1 MLFCSQQEYLSAVLQ
16 HAKEFKEYH
25 RNVSGKI
32 GKVNKA
38 VLTWHANTE
47 REQKKEQERIEKERM
62 RRLMVS
68 WINIVYMR
76 YTQSFSN
83 VRHTQNLP
91 SSRSIFNHSFLFTEV
106 QGHACNVWPGFPL
119 GLKKLEKSGNFVG
132 PGKWEPWSPDMS
144 VIYMSK

>member
-1 MLFCSQQEYLSAVLQ
+1 MLFNQLLCNKIIFCLQQEYLSAVLQ

-62 RRLMVS
+62 RRLMV
-68 WINIVYMR
+68 
-76 YTQSFSN
+76 
-83 VRHTQNLP
+83 
-91 SSRSIFNHSFLFTEV
+91 
-106 QGHACNVWPGFPL
+106 C
-119 GLKKLEKSGNFVG
+119 
-132 PGKWEPWSPDMS
+132 
-144 VIYMSK
+144 

>member
-25 RNVSGKI
+25 RNVSGKVA
-32 GKVNKA
+32 KVNKA

-68 WINIVYMR
+68 
-76 YTQSFSN
+76 
-83 VRHTQNLP
+83 
-91 SSRSIFNHSFLFTEV
+91 
-106 QGHACNVWPGFPL
+106 
-119 GLKKLEKSGNFVG
+119 
-132 PGKWEPWSPDMS
+132 
-144 VIYMSK
+144 

>member
-1 MLFCSQQEYLSAVLQ
+1 MSAVLQ

-68 WINIVYMR
+68 
-76 YTQSFSN
+76 
-83 VRHTQNLP
+83 
-91 SSRSIFNHSFLFTEV
+91 
-106 QGHACNVWPGFPL
+106 
-119 GLKKLEKSGNFVG
+119 
-132 PGKWEPWSPDMS
+132 
-144 VIYMSK
+144 